1 MHLYCITMHFFFFL
15 TVLQF
20 WGGRFKK
27 KKKNFSKLLS
37 ESVIYMEMN
46 GNWCLS
52 LKTAKKIYTS
62 LCCSVWSEALKNLE
76 YNFNEKEGGGGIK
89 WRLKMKKDPIIPEET
104 LFLIKAIH
112 PLHFTIRRKQNEYTY
127 TKCMVISYCRTALKK
142 CLLTDSVLNHNRLV

>member
-1 MHLYCITMHFFFFL
+1 MHLYCITMHFFFL
-15 TVLQF
+15 NCSAV
-20 WGGRFKK
+20 GGVKKK

-76 YNFNEKEGGGGIK
+76 YNFNEKEGGGDKVETENEKRSDHTWGNFIPYKSHTPFTLYNKKETK
-89 WRLKMKKDPIIPEET
+89 WVYIHKMHGNI
-104 LFLIKAIH
+104 
-112 PLHFTIRRKQNEYTY
+112 
-127 TKCMVISYCRTALKK
+127 
-142 CLLTDSVLNHNRLV
+142 LL